1 MRSHAETIAVKVSVH
16 GAVSQTPVIP
26 SIAGRI
32 SVNAKSRTI
41 PLSEEAIREELDSGH
56 PLICS
61 MRPGD
66 FTDSGHFIVIYAE
79 EKNGFLIRDPNS
91 PERSA
96 RM

>member
-41 PLSEEAIREELDSGH
+41 PLSEEISAD
-56 PLICS
+56 
-61 MRPGD
+61 D
-66 FTDSGHFIVIYAE
+66 FA
-79 EKNGFLIRDPNS
+79 S
-91 PERSA
+91 PQLVKYIEFTTLYPIA
-96 RM
+96 RNVTA